1 MKTFRVFTFQLLA
14 CCYFLTAAAHA
25 SDELIVYVF
34 ENGSPLSGVDVQLD
48 DQIIGNTRADGSVR
62 GDLDGGGHVVTVGAD
77 DRFVVRFASNPGQLA
92 DVIIDLGSSD
102 ARVDLF
108 GSTESATQRRD
119 AGKGTL
125 VVRVQRD
132 GVPVEGVI
140 VNVSNGG
147 GVATTDVDRML
158 EQDRPR
164 GQYTVSADGVART
177 DRVVAGIA
185 RSVGLTLESDQ
196 LTFEAPTLQLEEV
209 FVMGTFDPSGFELS

>member
-1 MKTFRVFTFQLLA
+1 MT
-14 CCYFLTAAAHA
+14 
-25 SDELIVYVF
+25 
-34 ENGSPLSGVDVQLD
+34 PLSC
-48 DQIIGNTRADGSVR
+48 
-62 GDLDGGGHVVTVGAD
+62 DLLQPRPT
-77 DRFVVRFASNPGQLA
+77 

-102 ARVDLF
+102 ARVDLLV
-108 GSTESATQRRD
+108 QRSPFNV
-119 AGKGTL
+119 AMLEGTL

-140 VNVSNGG
+140 VNFSNGG
-147 GVATTDVDRML
+147 GVATAIDGMVEKDL
-158 EQDRPR
+158 PR

-209 FVMGTFDPSGFELS
+209 FVMGTFDPSGFELSERDTDGVVDTIEVELLARFSDSMWPPPWYASRGFLSRTTSMYLFGGWEVGM